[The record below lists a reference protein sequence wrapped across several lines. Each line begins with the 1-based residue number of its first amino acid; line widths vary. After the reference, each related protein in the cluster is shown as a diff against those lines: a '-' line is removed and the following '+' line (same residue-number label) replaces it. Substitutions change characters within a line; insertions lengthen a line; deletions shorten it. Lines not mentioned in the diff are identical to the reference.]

1 MRRLAR
7 LSAYAIWGG
16 LLRLPT
22 LSICR
27 ALSGQ
32 IDLAGQMATDPMAA
46 SKSIF
51 QMLKARNT
59 AYGHRAG
66 SAPCGPDTHQSSLSS
81 PVAMLKRQADKVI

>member
-16 LLRLPT
+16 ARLLGLST
-22 LSICR
+22 LNICR
-27 ALSGQ
+27 GLSGQ
-32 IDLAGQMATDPMAA
+32 MDLAGQIATDLMAA
-46 SKSIF
+46 SLSIF

-66 SAPCGPDTHQSSLSS
+66 SAPFVPHTSKFAKFTCGDAETPS
-81 PVAMLKRQADKVI
+81 